1 MKLGDQNRLI
11 FLFSLIIVFIDE
23 GTGILQ
29 NSQTGKKISQNL
41 PRLMYSLFE
50 CMTEGCSEGVIQ
62 PMVEE
67 TGDTRI
73 FVFYWS
79 YTMFFVFA
87 VMNPVLLT

>member
-1 MKLGDQNRLI
+1 
-11 FLFSLIIVFIDE
+11 
-23 GTGILQ
+23 
-29 NSQTGKKISQNL
+29 
-41 PRLMYSLFE
+41 MYSLFE